1 MSLLTSKASIYR
13 HKKGKL
19 SKGKASEA
27 SNEDDEKSSLFS
39 DGFHRA
45 ATALSSRPSI
55 SRRFRASHDDVKEES
70 VTAKF
75 KREVQAIIL
84 FALNI
89 TSSLSCRQNT

>member
-13 HKKGKL
+13 HKKGKP
-19 SKGKASEA
+19 SKGKISEA
-27 SNEDDEKSSLFS
+27 SNEDDERSSLFS

-45 ATALSSRPSI
+45 TSALSSPSI
-55 SRRFRASHDDVKEES
+55 SRRFRASHDYAKEES

-84 FALNI
+84 FALDINL
-89 TSSLSCRQNT
+89 SLSCRQNT